1 MRGIMTKQDT
11 KQWLFRWALCGAAAL
26 ILSSICASCAYAQ
39 EPILRF
45 TVNPAEAAVPTVG
58 NVTVTL
64 HVQND
69 SMYEADD
76 VAVQLKDE
84 ETGFSLRSTPS
95 SLKQVPPFGDA
106 KLDLTLSARETL
118 PAGSYELRMEMIY
131 SYCVDDVCFQIV
143 EEVLLTVRAEKG
155 VPPVLPSRI
164 WRTSVW
170 GWLIP
175 VLGVVLAAGGIVLWR
190 VNRLT
195 FPLYAVLFVL
205 IAGGLT
211 YGVIHRQHQ
220 QAQGIGA
227 VLCTSCVG
235 IEEARREVPQLS
247 PNTLAA
253 LATLENDVELI
264 VFYAPWCHSCPFA
277 EAVVE
282 KMANVSER
290 VDFRFINVDQQRE
303 FARSFGVIRSG
314 RTIVPA
320 ILRVDSGEVIFGV
333 ENLEERILALLEV
346 EAR

>member
-1 MRGIMTKQDT
+1 MREVITKQGV
-11 KQWLFRWALCGAAAL
+11 KKRLFRWALCSAAAL
-26 ILSSICASCAYAQ
+26 ILSSICVFCAYTQ

-45 TVNPAEAAVPTVG
+45 TVDPPEAAVATG
-58 NVTVTL
+58 GKVTVTL
-64 HVQND
+64 HVQNG
-69 SMYEADD
+69 SIYEADD
-76 VAVQLKDE
+76 VAVQFEDR

-106 KLDLTLSARETL
+106 KLDLTLSAPESL
-118 PAGSYELRMEMIY
+118 PAGSYELPMDVIY

-143 EEVLLTVRAEKG
+143 EELLLNVRVEKE
-155 VPPVLPSRI
+155 VPPALPARI
-164 WRTSVW
+164 ERPSVC

-195 FPLYAVLFVL
+195 FPLYAVFFVL

-235 IEEARREVPQLS
+235 IEEAQREVPQLS
-247 PNTLAA
+247 PGALAA

-282 KMANVSER
+282 KMADASER
-290 VDFRFINVDQQRE
+290 VNSRFINVDQQRE
-303 FARSFGVIRSG
+303 LATSLGIIRSG

-320 ILRVDSGEVIFGV
+320 ILRVDSGEVIFGT
-333 ENLEERILALLEV
+333 ENLVARILSLLG
-346 EAR
+346 AGQ

>member
-1 MRGIMTKQDT
+1 MTKQGV
-11 KQWLFRWALCGAAAL
+11 KKRLFRWAFCSAAAL
-26 ILSSICASCAYAQ
+26 ILFGVYAFCAYAQ

-45 TVNPAEAAVPTVG
+45 TVDPAEAAVAAGG

-69 SMYEADD
+69 SIYEADD
-76 VAVQLKDE
+76 VAVQLEDE

-106 KLDLTLSARETL
+106 KLDLTLSAQESL
-118 PAGSYELRMEMIY
+118 SAGSYELPMDVIY
-131 SYCVDDVCFQIV
+131 SYCVGDVCFQIV
-143 EEVLLTVRAEKG
+143 EEVLLTVRVETG
-155 VPPVLPSRI
+155 VPPALPARI
-164 WRTSVW
+164 GRPLVW

-175 VLGVVLAAGGIVLWR
+175 ILGVVLAAGGIVLWR
-190 VNRLT
+190 FNRLT

-211 YGVIHRQHQ
+211 CGVIHRQHQ

-235 IEEARREVPQLS
+235 IEEARREVPHLS
-247 PNTLAA
+247 SNTLAA

>member
-1 MRGIMTKQDT
+1 MTKQGA
-11 KQWLFRWALCGAAAL
+11 KKRLFQWPLCSAAAL
-26 ILSSICASCAYAQ
+26 ILCSIYAFCAYAQ
-39 EPILRF
+39 EPILRS
-45 TVNPAEAAVPTVG
+45 TVDPAEAAVAAGG

-69 SMYEADD
+69 SIYEADD
-76 VAVQLKDE
+76 VAVQLEDE
-84 ETGFSLRSTPS
+84 ETGFSLRSTPTL
-95 SLKQVPPFGDA
+95 LKQVPPFGDA
-106 KLDLTLSARETL
+106 KLDLTLSAPESL
-118 PAGSYELRMEMIY
+118 PAGSYELPMDVIY

-143 EEVLLTVRAEKG
+143 EELLLTVRVEKG
-155 VPPVLPSRI
+155 VPPVVPSRI
-164 WRTSVW
+164 WRPSVW

-190 VNRLT
+190 FNRLT

-205 IAGGLT
+205 IAGGLA

-235 IEEARREVPQLS
+235 IEEARREAPQLS
-247 PNTLAA
+247 PDTLAA

-282 KMANVSER
+282 KMADVSER

-303 FARSFGVIRSG
+303 LAASLGIIRSG

-320 ILRVDSGEVIFGV
+320 ILRVDTDEVIFGV
-333 ENLEERILALLEV
+333 ENLEERLLALLEV